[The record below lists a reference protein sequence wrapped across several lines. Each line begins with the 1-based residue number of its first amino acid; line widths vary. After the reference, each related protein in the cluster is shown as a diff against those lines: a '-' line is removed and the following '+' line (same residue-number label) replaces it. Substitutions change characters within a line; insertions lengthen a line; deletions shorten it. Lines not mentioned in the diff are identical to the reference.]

1 MISMVNPSGLKR
13 LFPDSCAYDGIP
25 SYQVLQKKEKND
37 GGTSEYAKDANFYRA
52 QYDGGIKYVDDCLG
66 SLFLELK
73 KRGIYDDAMIIVT
86 SDHGEA
92 LGENNIW
99 FFHGLTVTMDQVH
112 VPLMIKPPLTWG
124 VHPRKI
130 FEQVSLAD
138 IFPTVC
144 HMVGFDTSH
153 LDVDGHALSI
163 QIDATTA
170 KDPDKPSRQVVAEIE
185 GQIAYIDR
193 VNMRIVPKTFDV
205 ESAKYFYLEHV
216 CATEVHCPYRF
227 AEAERIQT
235 VHRDFFPSI
244 VYDITKSSQLHRYQF
259 AGQFAKNS
267 NVLNLFCGDPDGPRI
282 LSSKAR
288 AVTGVSS
295 DDALIGYSKAISN
308 SPSMNFTRKLIDETN
323 PKNRSE
329 FDAIV
334 CFLDF
339 TSLSD
344 IRKLIPHLSKVLKKG
359 GPAILSIPNTL
370 NGADS
375 IYHWDRYYFE
385 PFSLDNLKEIL
396 SNNFTFLYW
405 YWQEIYPSFRITPFL
420 PTENPLMNRG
430 CFDQDYVPKPYS
442 SDSAND
448 ISHFVVVCSQAEID
462 NSAITGNGFS
472 PGHKYCI
479 EKADSYI
486 HSVKSI
492 VNEVRTIISQR
503 DSKIQDLATS
513 VAEVQAALK
522 HIHDSNGWRFLTK
535 YYKIRDVLLPQ
546 ASFRRRI
553 LEALWNIRIK

>member
-1 MISMVNPSGLKR
+1 
-13 LFPDSCAYDGIP
+13 
-25 SYQVLQKKEKND
+25 
-37 GGTSEYAKDANFYRA
+37 
-52 QYDGGIKYVDDCLG
+52 
-66 SLFLELK
+66 
-73 KRGIYDDAMIIVT
+73 
-86 SDHGEA
+86 
-92 LGENNIW
+92 
-99 FFHGLTVTMDQVH
+99 
-112 VPLMIKPPLTWG
+112 
-124 VHPRKI
+124 
-130 FEQVSLAD
+130 
-138 IFPTVC
+138 
-144 HMVGFDTSH
+144 
-153 LDVDGHALSI
+153 VDGHAFSI
-163 QIDATTA
+163 QIDAKTA
-170 KDPDKPSRQVVAEIE
+170 KDPDKPSRQAIAEIE

-193 VNMRIVPKTFDV
+193 VNMRIVPKAFDV

-259 AGQFAKNS
+259 AGQFAKNG

-295 DDALIGYSKAISN
+295 DDALIGYSKAICN

-323 PKNRSE
+323 PKNRRE

-339 TSLSD
+339 TSLSE
-344 IRKLIPHLSKVLKKG
+344 IRKLIPHLSNVLKKG
-359 GPAILSIPNTL
+359 GTAILSIPNTL

-420 PTENPLMNRG
+420 LTENPLMNRG
-430 CFDQDYVPKPYS
+430 CFDQDYAPKPYS

-448 ISHFVVVCSQAEID
+448 ISHFVVVCSQIEID
-462 NSAITGNGFS
+462 NSAITGNDFS

-503 DSKIQDLATS
+503 DSKIQDMATS

-522 HIHDSNGWRFLTK
+522 HIHDSNGWKFLTK

-553 LEALWNIRIK
+553 LEALWNLRIK